1 MASQAAV
8 ANSASFQQ
16 DSALVARYAADR
28 RGRGMS
34 VSSQTSDTSVS
45 EEETAYSSGYGSGVA
60 TPVPRPKPTT
70 IEPAPTKPHKYVRRE
85 GVTVPATERSPLL
98 ERNALTRRGGDDQ
111 ARDQEW
117 TWWDELKVLGSYVLP
132 VYGYVPPLPFF
143 ESVSSEFVMQ
153 DPPPRILS
161 QHRLGRV
168 NRPYFYRGTRRL
180 FSRQYDGGCHRFFN
194 RPRFCKCTR
203 YPHAQCMD
211 EWKSAT
217 CGALVAKDALACY
230 SIVIRKF
237 AFFFLLSL
245 SYCQPGRLMN
255 PRTCPADLGS
265 VVQCRT
271 FVISA

>member
-34 VSSQTSDTSVS
+34 VSSQTSETSVS

-70 IEPAPTKPHKYVRRE
+70 VEPAPTKPHKYVRRE

-98 ERNALTRRGGDDQ
+98 SRRMSPERNALTRCGRDDQ
-111 ARDQEW
+111 AHDQEW

-143 ESVSSEFVMQ
+143 ESVSSKFR
-153 DPPPRILS
+153 DAGPTSSNTLS
-161 QHRLGRV
+161 
-168 NRPYFYRGTRRL
+168 T
-180 FSRQYDGGCHRFFN
+180 
-194 RPRFCKCTR
+194 
-203 YPHAQCMD
+203 
-211 EWKSAT
+211 
-217 CGALVAKDALACY
+217 
-230 SIVIRKF
+230 
-237 AFFFLLSL
+237 SL
-245 SYCQPGRLMN
+245 RSCQ
-255 PRTCPADLGS
+255 
-265 VVQCRT
+265 
-271 FVISA
+271 